1 MLYFIQLFFINNL
14 SILRVFKSIAI
25 RGSIAFFISL
35 FIILIFGQR
44 FIDFLRKKKMGDKI
58 REDGPSTHLSK
69 AGTPTM
75 GGIMIIFSIVIS
87 MLITGNFTNK
97 FNNFLIVMTVL
108 FTTIGGYDDYL
119 KLTKSKKGLSAKK
132 KLAGQIIMTIIS
144 FVFIFTFGLV
154 NKTIDFSIINPF
166 IKCSYIYITP
176 VVFFVFMILVI
187 VGSSNAVNLTDGLD
201 GLVSGPIMIVSIIF
215 LMVAYF
221 SGHKEMAQY
230 LNIYYIEGAGE
241 IAVYLSSVI
250 GAVIGF
256 LWFNFYPAQVFMGD
270 TGSLTLG
277 GILGIIAI
285 FLKQELLLPIAGFIF
300 IVEAL
305 SVMIQV
311 TYYRKYK
318 KRIFRMAPIHHH
330 FEMGGLAE
338 TKVTIRF
345 WIVTIITCIIAFMI
359 LKIR

>member
-1 MLYFIQLFFINNL
+1 MLYFIQLFFITKL
-14 SILRVFKSIAI
+14 SFLRVFKSIAI

-35 FIILIFGQR
+35 FLILIFGQKV
-44 FIDFLRKKKMGDKI
+44 IDILRKKKMGDKI
-58 REDGPSTHLSK
+58 REEGPSTHLSK

-75 GGIMIIFSIVIS
+75 GGIMIIVSIVFS

-97 FNNFLIVMTVL
+97 FNNFLIVMTIL
-108 FTTIGGYDDYL
+108 FTTIGAYDDYL
-119 KLTKSKKGLSAKK
+119 KLTKSKNGLSAKK
-132 KLAGQIIMTIIS
+132 KLIGQLIMTLLS
-144 FVFIFTFGLV
+144 FVFILTYGLV

-166 IKCSYIYITP
+166 IKNSYIYITP
-176 VVFFVFMILVI
+176 FVFFIFMIMVI

-201 GLVSGPIMIVSIIF
+201 GLVSGPIIVVSILF

-221 SGHKEMAQY
+221 SGHIEMAQY
-230 LNIYYIEGAGE
+230 LNIYYVEGAGE

-250 GAVIGF
+250 GALMGF
-256 LWFNFYPAQVFMGD
+256 LWYNFYPAQVFMGD

-277 GILGIIAI
+277 GILGMIAI
-285 FLKQELLLPIAGFIF
+285 FLKQELLLPIAGFVF
-300 IVEAL
+300 IMEAL
-305 SVMIQV
+305 SVIIQV
-311 TYYRKYK
+311 WYYKTHK
-318 KRIFRMAPIHHH
+318 TRIFRMAPIHHH

-345 WIVTIITCIIAFMI
+345 WIVTIITCIIAFII

>member
-14 SILRVFKSIAI
+14 SILRIFKSIAI
-25 RGSIAFFISL
+25 RGAVAFFISL
-35 FIILIFGQR
+35 FIMLIFGQT
-44 FIDFLRKKKMGDKI
+44 FINYLRKKKMGDTI
-58 REDGPSTHLSK
+58 REEGPSTHFSK

-75 GGIMIIFSIVIS
+75 GGIMIIFSIIVS
-87 MLITGNFTNK
+87 MLISGNFTNK
-97 FNNFLIVMTVL
+97 FTIFLVLMTIL
-108 FTTIGGYDDYL
+108 FTTIGAYDDYL
-119 KLTKSKKGLSAKK
+119 KLTKSKNGLSGRK
-132 KLAGQIIMTIIS
+132 KLIGQLIMTLITYI
-144 FVFIFTFGLV
+144 FVYHFGLV
-154 NKTIDFSIINPF
+154 NKTIDFAIINPF
-166 IKCSYIYITP
+166 IKLSYLYIGP
-176 VVFFVFMILVI
+176 IVFLIFMAIVIL
-187 VGSSNAVNLTDGLD
+187 GSSNAVNLTDGLD

-215 LMVAYF
+215 LMVSYF
-221 SGHKEMAQY
+221 TGHKELAQY

-256 LWFNFYPAQVFMGD
+256 LWYNFYPAQVFMGD

-277 GILGIIAI
+277 GILGMIAI
-285 FLKQELLLPIAGFIF
+285 FVKQELLLPIAGFVF
-300 IVEAL
+300 IMEAL
-305 SVMIQV
+305 SVIIQV
-311 TYYRKYK
+311 GYYKKYK